1 MYDFPKVHVK
11 GEGDIFSRKSNFSGV
26 ETRFR
31 EKSVYGYNVMM
42 KNRVYTKIR
51 LVGKTVFQYVLHG
64 MLNNEKF

>member
-11 GEGDIFSRKSNFSGV
+11 GGGYIFSRKSNFSGV

-51 LVGKTVFQYVLHG
+51 LVGKTVFQYGLRI
-64 MLNNEKF
+64 MLNNQKY

>member
-11 GEGDIFSRKSNFSGV
+11 GGGYIFFRKSDFSGV

-51 LVGKTVFQYVLHG
+51 LVGKTVFQYGLRI
-64 MLNNEKF
+64 MLNNQKY

>member
-51 LVGKTVFQYVLHG
+51 LVGTTVFQYGLRIMLH
-64 MLNNEKF
+64 NQKY